1 MRLLRNL
8 QQKGLHTQTLWWF
21 HQSCDQAKEC
31 AAPQKASFCVPS
43 YNWSKCVRAYPQQP
57 IIPPPLPLL
66 NFLLNLPRMNLQLQE
81 WLNYANNHFDIMDQ
95 QMCIE
100 HLYIGCSLMI
110 SNNYHTSFATVAY
123 DTMG

>member
-57 IIPPPLPLL
+57 IIPPPPPLVELPLEPSK
-66 NFLLNLPRMNLQLQE
+66 NE
-81 WLNYANNHFDIMDQ
+81 
-95 QMCIE
+95 
-100 HLYIGCSLMI
+100 S
-110 SNNYHTSFATVAY
+110 SATGVAKLCQ
-123 DTMG
+123 